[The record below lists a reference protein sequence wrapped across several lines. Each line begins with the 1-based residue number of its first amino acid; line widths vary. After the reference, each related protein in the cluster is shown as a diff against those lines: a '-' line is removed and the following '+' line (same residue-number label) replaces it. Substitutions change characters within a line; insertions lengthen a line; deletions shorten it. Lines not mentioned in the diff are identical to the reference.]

1 MITLDLDKIKQ
12 EAVHTGLLEVI
23 VLLHQSY
30 NKINVLMED
39 EELNGWSKQIR
50 QLGNMSDTLCDFT
63 TDISEMIGL
72 LFAAK
77 SDESI
82 NKQLKDR

>member
-1 MITLDLDKIKQ
+1 MENLDLDKIKQ
-12 EAVHTGLLEVI
+12 ESVHTGLLEVI

-30 NKINVLMED
+30 NKINALMKDED
-39 EELNGWSKQIR
+39 MNDWTKQIR

-82 NKQLKDR
+82 NKQLKI